1 VVLLSFTEMVKNN
14 SINPAIAATAKKNA
28 KSKIT
33 LDRVDEPKEAA
44 AGGCC

>member
-1 VVLLSFTEMVKNN
+1 MSVAEMVKNN

-33 LDRVDEPKEAA
+33 LDRVDEPKDAAA
-44 AGGCC
+44 AGCC